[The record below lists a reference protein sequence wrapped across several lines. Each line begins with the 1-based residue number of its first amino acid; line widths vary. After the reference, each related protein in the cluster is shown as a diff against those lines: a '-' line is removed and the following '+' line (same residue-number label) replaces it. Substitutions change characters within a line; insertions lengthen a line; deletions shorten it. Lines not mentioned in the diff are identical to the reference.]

1 MKVQSNLI
9 FLAVLTGTFAYGSI
23 PGNKRTILTSGE
35 KVYPIRYQ
43 LGQSTVLDLGV
54 KPDVVICG
62 NKNYFNI
69 EKLKNAI
76 TIQPLN
82 NFSTN
87 LTVLSGERRFLFYL
101 TPANGQSPDGFVDV
115 KWVPENEKKVISL
128 GRLKADSQVSL
139 NQKLKIAPQLEIEFL
154 QVKVSFD
161 RSRRIYDLLVRNSG
175 AEEIAVNTIGITAY
189 ENGRAVKRQALVW
202 ERGTLSKDSSLNG
215 RLIVKKTNGKNIT
228 MLAQFKG
235 KNLKLN
241 LKGVV
246 N

>member
-1 MKVQSNLI
+1 MRSSLI
-9 FLAVLTGTFAYGSI
+9 LLVVFVAASAHALI

-69 EKLKNAI
+69 EKLKNGI
-76 TIQPLN
+76 TIQPLS

-87 LTVLSGERRFLFYL
+87 LTVLSGQRRFLFYL
-101 TPANGQSPDGFVDV
+101 TPAGGQNPDGFIDV
-115 KWVPENEKKVISL
+115 RWVPENEKKIISHSSP
-128 GRLKADSQVSL
+128 KTDVQFDL
-139 NQKLKIAPQLEIEFL
+139 NQKMKITSDLEITF
-154 QVKVSFD
+154 VRVNVSSD
-161 RSRRIYDLLVRNSG
+161 RSRKIFDLSVRNSG
-175 AEEIAVNTIGITAY
+175 PDEVGTNAIGIMAY
-189 ENGRAVKRQALVW
+189 ENGQVVKNQALVW
-202 ERGTLSKDSSLNG
+202 EKEALTKNSTLKG
-215 RLIVKKTNGKNIT
+215 RLVVTKT
-228 MLAQFKG
+228 KG
-235 KNLKLN
+235 KSFSALLRFRGKSLKLT